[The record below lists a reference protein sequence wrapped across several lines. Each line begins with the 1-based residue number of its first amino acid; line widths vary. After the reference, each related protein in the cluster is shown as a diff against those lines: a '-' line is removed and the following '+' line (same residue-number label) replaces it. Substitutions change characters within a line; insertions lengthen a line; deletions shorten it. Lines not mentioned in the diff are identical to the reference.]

1 MTGSRPVGWHTRS
14 PGSINTRRLLVEEGG
29 FLYDGDA
36 YADDL
41 PFWTKVGGKDHLII
55 PHSFDHNDSR
65 MARNQDLAIGDD
77 FFHYLRDAFD
87 TLYSEGAEAP
97 KMMTVSLHCRLIGR
111 PGRIGGLLRFIDH
124 VRAHDRVWICRRE
137 EIARH
142 WIATHPPA
150 GG

>member
-1 MTGSRPVGWHTRS
+1 
-14 PGSINTRRLLVEEGG
+14 
-29 FLYDGDA
+29 
-36 YADDL
+36 
-41 PFWTKVGGKDHLII
+41 
-55 PHSFDHNDSR
+55 

-87 TLYSEGAEAP
+87 TLYREGAAAP
-97 KMMTVSLHCRLIGR
+97 KMMTVSLHCRLVGR

-142 WIATHPPA
+142 WIATHPPVGA
-150 GG
+150 